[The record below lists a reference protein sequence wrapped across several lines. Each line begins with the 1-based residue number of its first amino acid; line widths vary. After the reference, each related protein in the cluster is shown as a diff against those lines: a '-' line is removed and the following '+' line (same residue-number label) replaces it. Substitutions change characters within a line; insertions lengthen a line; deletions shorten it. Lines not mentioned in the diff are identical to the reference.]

1 MLLAAGALAQPLV
14 AGAVGLASAA
24 LALRGRPGSAG
35 RLAAALAL
43 AALLAAPGLWPLAR
57 ALSGGECLAVLRSVR
72 PAELPAA
79 AVGLLLAAAAA
90 PGLARLAGPL
100 SPARRLAACALALV
114 GSALLVVR
122 LHGWIASGQLPAV
135 TREALT
141 RVGKETGSL
150 AVVCAPEA
158 ARDWVPAL
166 AGRAAGEPGPWI
178 PAMYAEEWSARPKR
192 PCSARL
198 EDFRPAQ

>member
-1 MLLAAGALAQPLV
+1 
-14 AGAVGLASAA
+14 
-24 LALRGRPGSAG
+24 
-35 RLAAALAL
+35 
-43 AALLAAPGLWPLAR
+43 
-57 ALSGGECLAVLRSVR
+57 VR

-178 PAMYAEEWSARPKR
+178 PAVYAEEWSARPKR
-192 PCSARL
+192 PCSTRL